1 MCGQQ
6 DHGQRGVAGTHFV
19 KQGQAVAPGQ
29 AHIAEHQLRARNVQ
43 LRQRRFGRAHG
54 HHVVPGGF
62 QAQRQQPQH
71 VGVVVHHQDAG
82 GWGGTV
88 GGRGVHGGGDGQ
100 GAGRGAEPLP
110 TAGAD

>member
-19 KQGQAVAPGQ
+19 KQGQAVAPWQ

-82 GWGGTV
+82 GGGGTV
-88 GGRGVHGGGDGQ
+88 GGR
-100 GAGRGAEPLP
+100 
-110 TAGAD
+110 